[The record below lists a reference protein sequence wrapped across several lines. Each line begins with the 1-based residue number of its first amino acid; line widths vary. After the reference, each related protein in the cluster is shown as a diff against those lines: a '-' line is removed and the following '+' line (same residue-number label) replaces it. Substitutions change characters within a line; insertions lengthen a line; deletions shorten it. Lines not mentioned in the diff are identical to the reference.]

1 MGNDRRHY
9 LMDLLR
15 TFPPDV
21 NFLENAETTEK
32 SKSLG
37 FPRKFKH
44 ALVYLRQELVDSFV
58 EYVFDMKTLYNLI
71 LVQKLTLKRN

>member
-21 NFLENAETTEK
+21 NFLEEAEHTEK
-32 SKSLG
+32 SKALG

-44 ALVYLRQELVDSFV
+44 KLVYLRQELVDSFV
-58 EYVFDMKTLYNLI
+58 EYVL
-71 LVQKLTLKRN
+71 